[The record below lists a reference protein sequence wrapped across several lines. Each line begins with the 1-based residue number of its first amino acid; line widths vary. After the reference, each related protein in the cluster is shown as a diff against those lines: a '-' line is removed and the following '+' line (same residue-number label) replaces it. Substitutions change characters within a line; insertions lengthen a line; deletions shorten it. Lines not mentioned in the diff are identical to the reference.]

1 MHKVTEEQM
10 DSIIACM
17 TDPVNGKDGE
27 VFDALELSPYDYCQN
42 GGELEFINVIYKR
55 DIEDKIEEAKSYPE
69 DYFDEDRAAEITAG
83 AKFTADDME
92 RVKASHI
99 KSCEEDE
106 SAHYATISEVTDG
119 NRSVF
124 VAYIDSS
131 WGQGGVNINE
141 FLGFYISDQA
151 TRYALSQM
159 DDMIFLR
166 LTD

>member
-1 MHKVTEEQM
+1 MHKVTKAQM
-10 DSIIACM
+10 DGIIACM
-17 TDPVNGKDGE
+17 TDPLNGKDGE
-27 VFDALELSPYDYCQN
+27 VFDTLELSPYDYCQN

-55 DIEDKIEEAKSYPE
+55 DIEDKIEEAQSYPE
-69 DYFDEDRAAEITAG
+69 DYFDEDRAAEIEAG
-83 AKFTADDME
+83 AKLTADDIE

-106 SAHYATISEVTDG
+106 FAHYATISEVTDG

-124 VAYIDSS
+124 VAYTESS
-131 WGQGGVNINE
+131 WGQGGININE